1 MTDAGSRPLIGVSAY
16 RQRTRWWSWDRDAAL
31 VPGVYLHM
39 VVAAGG
45 WPVVLPPPGPADGR
59 VTTADG
65 DAQAATAALVGAGVD
80 PVLDALDGLVVIGGG
95 DLAARR
101 YGQDPDSHNTGTN
114 DQRDELELQLLA
126 GALGRDLP
134 VLAICRGLQVL
145 NVLRGGDLVQHI
157 PEAVGSASHQPAAG
171 AFGPIAVTTE
181 EGSTV
186 RRLMGERTEVLCSH
200 HQAVGRV
207 GDGLMVTA
215 RAADGVIEAVEM
227 PDRAFTVGVQW
238 HPEEAGDVRL
248 FTGLVAA
255 AGAQGRNPSGCAH
268 EGEHVDRDG

>member
-1 MTDAGSRPLIGVSAY
+1 MTDAGPRPLIGLSAY

-45 WPVVLPPPGPADGR
+45 WPVLLPPPGAADGR

-65 DAQAATAALVGAGVD
+65 DAHAATGALVGAGVG

-101 YGQDPDSHNTGTN
+101 YGQEPDSRNAGTN

-126 GALGRDLP
+126 GALDRDLP
-134 VLAICRGLQVL
+134 VLAVCRGLQVL
-145 NVLRGGDLVQHI
+145 NVLCGGDLVQHL
-157 PEAVGSASHQPAAG
+157 PDAVGSAAHQPAAG

-186 RRLMGERTEVLCSH
+186 WRLLGARTEVLCSH
-200 HQAVGRV
+200 HQAIGRV
-207 GDGLMVTA
+207 GDGLVVTA
-215 RAADGVIEAVEM
+215 RGADGVIEAVEM

-238 HPEEAGDVRL
+238 HPEESGDVRL
-248 FTGLVAA
+248 FTGLVVA
-255 AGAQGRNPSGCAH
+255 AGALRRNRTGCAH
-268 EGEHVDRDG
+268 EGETVDQDG